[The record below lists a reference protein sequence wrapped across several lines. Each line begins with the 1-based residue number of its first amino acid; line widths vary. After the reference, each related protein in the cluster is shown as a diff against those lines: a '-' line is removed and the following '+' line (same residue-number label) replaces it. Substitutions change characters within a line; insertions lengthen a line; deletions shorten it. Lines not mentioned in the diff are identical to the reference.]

1 MFDESQ
7 VRPMGRTAAG
17 VKAINLALNDYV
29 IGIDKY
35 REKAWVLL
43 VTENGYGK
51 RTPVNEFKE
60 QKRGG
65 KGLKSI
71 DILGKNGK
79 LVAFQTVEDG
89 EELVLLTGE
98 GQLIRLEVDDISV
111 QKRYSR
117 GVLLMKLPPGDHI
130 VGLAKFRVEKE
141 E

>member
-1 MFDESQ
+1 
-7 VRPMGRTAAG
+7 MGRSAAG
-17 VKAINLALNDYV
+17 VKAINLAANDYV

-35 REKAWVLL
+35 RENAWVLL

-51 RTPVNEFKE
+51 RTPVEEFKE
-60 QKRGG
+60 QRRGG

-79 LVAFQTVEDG
+79 AVAFQTVEEG
-89 EELVLLTGE
+89 EELVLLTGA
-98 GQLIRLEVDDISV
+98 GQLIRLQVDDISI

-117 GVLLMKLPPGDHI
+117 GVLLMKPPKGDHI